1 VVRIDQVFGR
11 DAFEQLLLHFQRR
24 FARGEARAVAEAKD
38 VRVHRHG
45 RFSKRRVE
53 HHIGGFAADAGQGF
67 EGFAR
72 AGHLPAVLFHQNPA
86 GFHQVL
92 GFAAVQANGL
102 DVALQTCQAQVQDLL
117 RRTRHREEFAR
128 GLVHA
133 HIRGLGRQQH
143 GGQQLEHAG
152 VFQLGHG
159 HGVGGLQGGQ
169 EGFDLC
175 GFHGV
180 SRCWQNDGQ
189 VNTGRYTMP
198 LQFADRLN
206 NVETSAIRELFKLL
220 GKPGIIS
227 FAGGFPDSA
236 MFDVDGIREA
246 SNAALSQDPGA
257 ALQYGATEGFGP
269 LREQL
274 AHFMGQK
281 GAKDVAAD
289 QLIVTTGSQQGLDLI
304 GKTMISP
311 GDKVIVEGPT
321 FLATIQCFR
330 LYGADLISAPVDG
343 HGVKTDELEKLIAE
357 HKPKFVYLIPTFGNP
372 SGALL
377 SAERRKQVLE
387 MAVKHQ
393 TLIVEDDP
401 YGDLYFG
408 EAPPPSLLAMSASV
422 PGSRELL
429 VHCGSLSK
437 VLSPGLRVGWM
448 IAPAELLGKATMC
461 KQFSDAHTSTFAQ
474 ATAAQYLK
482 AGRMPAT
489 LDKVRA
495 VYAQRAQT
503 MGDALRKELGDAVE
517 FVQPQGG
524 LFVWARLTGAGGQV
538 NDGNVYAKRA
548 IEQGVAFVPGTPFF
562 CANPD
567 HATFRLSFAT
577 VGEDKILEGVSRLAK
592 AL

>member
-1 VVRIDQVFGR
+1 
-11 DAFEQLLLHFQRR
+11 
-24 FARGEARAVAEAKD
+24 
-38 VRVHRHG
+38 
-45 RFSKRRVE
+45 
-53 HHIGGFAADAGQGF
+53 
-67 EGFAR
+67 
-72 AGHLPAVLFHQNPA
+72 
-86 GFHQVL
+86 
-92 GFAAVQANGL
+92 
-102 DVALQTCQAQVQDLL
+102 
-117 RRTRHREEFAR
+117 
-128 GLVHA
+128 
-133 HIRGLGRQQH
+133 
-143 GGQQLEHAG
+143 
-152 VFQLGHG
+152 
-159 HGVGGLQGGQ
+159 
-169 EGFDLC
+169 
-175 GFHGV
+175 
-180 SRCWQNDGQ
+180 
-189 VNTGRYTMP
+189 M
-198 LQFADRLN
+198 QFADRLN

-246 SNAALSQDPGA
+246 SNKALAEEPGA
-257 ALQYGATEGFGP
+257 ALQYGATEGYQP

-274 AHFMGQK
+274 AAFMAAK
-281 GAKDVAAD
+281 GATQLAPEN
-289 QLIVTTGSQQGLDLI
+289 LIVTTGSQQALDLL
-304 GKTMISP
+304 GKTLISP

-330 LYGADLISAPVDG
+330 LYGAELISAPIDG

-372 SGALL
+372 SGAML
-377 SAERRKQVLE
+377 SLERRKAVLE
-387 MAVKHQ
+387 MAVKHS

-408 EAPPPSLLAMSASV
+408 DAPPPSLLNLSASV

-448 IAPAELLGKATMC
+448 VAPSDLLAKATMC

-489 LDKVRA
+489 LARVRK
-495 VYAQRAQT
+495 VYAERAQA
-503 MGDALRKELGDAVE
+503 MGDALRSDLGDAIE

-524 LFVWARLTGAGGQV
+524 LFVWARLTGAGGKV
-538 NDGNVYAKRA
+538 NDGNVLAKRA
-548 IEQGVAFVPGTPFF
+548 IEKGVAFVPGTPFF
-562 CANPD
+562 CAHPD
-567 HATFRLSFAT
+567 HATLRLSFAT
-577 VGEDKILEGVSRLAK
+577 VGVDKIREGVARLGQ